1 MASDYCVVL
10 NTCPDMVS
18 AEKIARTLLERK
30 LAACIN
36 VLPGIKSFYTWQG
49 ALENAQEHMLIIKA
63 PTDTYPALEQA
74 ILELHP
80 YELPE
85 IIAVP
90 ISAGLSGYLTW
101 ITQSTAT
108 PI

>member
-1 MASDYCVVL
+1 MSDDHCVVL
-10 NTCPDMVS
+10 NTCPDADS
-18 AEKIARTLLERK
+18 AEKIARTLLDRK

-36 VLPGIKSFYTWQG
+36 VLPGMKSFYTWKG
-49 ALENAQEHMLIIKA
+49 VSETAEEYLLLIKTLSA
-63 PTDTYPALEQA
+63 AYPAVQQA

-90 ISAGLSGYLTW
+90 LAAGLPGYLTW
-101 ITQSTAT
+101 ITHNTAV

>member
-1 MASDYCVVL
+1 MSDGHWVIM
-10 NTCPDMVS
+10 NTCPDADS
-18 AEKIARTLLERK
+18 AERIARTLLDRK

-36 VLPGIKSFYTWQG
+36 VLPAMKSFYTWKGVTESAEEHLLLIKTVSG
-49 ALENAQEHMLIIKA
+49 AYSAVER
-63 PTDTYPALEQA
+63 A
-74 ILELHP
+74 IMELHP

-90 ISAGLSGYLTW
+90 IAVGLPGYLTW
-101 ITQSTAT
+101 ITQNTDM